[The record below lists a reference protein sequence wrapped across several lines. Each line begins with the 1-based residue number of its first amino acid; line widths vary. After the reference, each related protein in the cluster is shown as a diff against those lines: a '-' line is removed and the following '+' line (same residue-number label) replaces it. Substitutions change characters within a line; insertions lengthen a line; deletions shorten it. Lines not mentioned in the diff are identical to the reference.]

1 MGGKDAPEA
10 GGEKIAE
17 ILLCVRFIE
26 PCILTCKSQVFLEG
40 TVPLSQAE
48 ERVLI
53 HTRTI
58 DLKVYRHS
66 DGCYDVEGH
75 IVDVKPFSHHML
87 DSHRAAGEPIHDL
100 SLRLTFNREM
110 TVTKAEA
117 KLDVGAHSLCHQVA
131 PNFADL
137 AGLHIGPG
145 WNRNVRK
152 RVGHGRGCTHLVEM
166 LAQMATAAMQAMWSE
181 REPEGEVNRPAEER
195 ELESGLIDSCYAYRS
210 ESPFI
215 AEFFPGQFK
224 ARASDSA

>member
-1 MGGKDAPEA
+1 M
-10 GGEKIAE
+10 
-17 ILLCVRFIE
+17 
-26 PCILTCKSQVFLEG
+26 
-40 TVPLSQAE
+40 PLSQAD

-66 DGCYDVEGH
+66 NGDYDVEGH
-75 IVDVKPFSHHML
+75 IMDVKPFSHHML
-87 DSHRAAGEPIHDL
+87 DSHRSAGEPIHDL

-110 TVTKAEA
+110 MVVKAEA
-117 KLDVGAHSLCHQVA
+117 KLDVGAHGLCHEVA

-181 REPEGEVNRPAEER
+181 REPDGEVDRPAEER
-195 ELESGLIDSCYAYRS
+195 ELEAGLINSCYAYRT
-210 ESPFI
+210 ESPFVE
-215 AEFFPGQFK
+215 EFFPKHFAADG
-224 ARASDSA
+224 STNS